1 MKGTCE
7 RLQRQQSTQYLT
19 TQKVR
24 LFSYKGARFE
34 LASSL
39 SNVPRSPWLLPVIQ
53 FASSAVCRLF
63 KSWRF
68 FHFDDVDAVS
78 IQTMQLK
85 LSDIW
90 CFSFLSIKTYSD
102 VNLLFDLIWHLLL
115 VSFYLTSTLL
125 DSTTRPTY
133 LSPLALSESNIFWQH
148 LPTLQQ
154 AKIFKDNFSFPVILF
169 LKTKAVFFL
178 LTKTHLAEIYFSF
191 PALYFFF
198 LGCVWIF

>member
-1 MKGTCE
+1 
-7 RLQRQQSTQYLT
+7 
-19 TQKVR
+19 
-24 LFSYKGARFE
+24 
-34 LASSL
+34 
-39 SNVPRSPWLLPVIQ
+39 
-53 FASSAVCRLF
+53 
-63 KSWRF
+63 
-68 FHFDDVDAVS
+68 
-78 IQTMQLK
+78 MQLK

-169 LKTKAVFFL
+169 IKTKAVFISFDPNSSGWNLFFVSSSLFCLPRLCLNFL
-178 LTKTHLAEIYFSF
+178 VLVFFDPLKKSLRKNKSSRLLALPCFKINVMLRRKDKDE
-191 PALYFFF
+191 
-198 LGCVWIF
+198 WIFSDQAREMEKLIISTL